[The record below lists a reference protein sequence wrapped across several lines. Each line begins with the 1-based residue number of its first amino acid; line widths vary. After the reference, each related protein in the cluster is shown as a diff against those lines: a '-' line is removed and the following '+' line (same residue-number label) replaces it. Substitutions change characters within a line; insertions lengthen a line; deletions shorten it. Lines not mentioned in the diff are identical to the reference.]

1 MPPDPITRFVPAARA
16 ATGALA
22 RPPALALHDLTVGY
36 ERHPAVHHL
45 SLEVPAGAL
54 LAVVGPNGAGK
65 STLLKAL
72 AGVLQPMGGQV
83 VRGPG
88 EARVAYLPQQAD
100 IDRSF
105 PVSVLDTVAMG
116 LWHEVGAWRPLGRA
130 RRERCREALA
140 QVGLEGF
147 EKRTLDTLSGG
158 QFQRVLFAR
167 LMLRDAAL
175 ILLDEPF
182 AAVDEPTAH
191 QLLERVDQWHRE
203 GRTVIAVLHDL
214 AMVRERFPQTLLLA
228 REPIA
233 CGATAEVLTPAHLA
247 RASGLVEAFDEHA
260 APCEAEGAAPAA
272 SPAASAG
279 PVERPA
285 LAAGRHPHHG
295 HHHHLH

>member
-1 MPPDPITRFVPAARA
+1 
-16 ATGALA
+16 
-22 RPPALALHDLTVGY
+22 
-36 ERHPAVHHL
+36 
-45 SLEVPAGAL
+45 
-54 LAVVGPNGAGK
+54 
-65 STLLKAL
+65 
-72 AGVLQPMGGQV
+72 MGGQV
-83 VRGPG
+83 LRGPG

-191 QLLERVDQWHRE
+191 QLLERIDQWHRE

-233 CGATAEVLTPAHLA
+233 CGATAEVLSPANLA

-260 APCEAEGAAPAA
+260 APCDAGAQPPGQAIAGAPMPVLEVRLSGASPVAGGHVHAGPGAAHAHHAHP
-272 SPAASAG
+272 G
-279 PVERPA
+279 RPK
-285 LAAGRHPHHG
+285 HVH
-295 HHHHLH
+295 

>member
-1 MPPDPITRFVPAARA
+1 MTPPAAFA
-16 ATGALA
+16 ASAASATTA
-22 RPPALALHDLTVGY
+22 PALALHDLTVGY
-36 ERHPAVHHL
+36 DRHPAVHHL
-45 SLEVPAGAL
+45 SLAVPAGSL

-72 AGVLQPMGGQV
+72 AGVVPSMGG
-83 VRGPG
+83 RIERAPAD
-88 EARVAYLPQQAD
+88 ARIAYLPQQAD

-116 LWHEVGAWRPLGRA
+116 LWHELGAWRPLGRA

-140 QVGLEGF
+140 RVGLEGF

-167 LMLRDAAL
+167 LMLRDAPL

-191 QLLERVDQWHRE
+191 HLLAQVDTWHHE

-214 AMVRERFPQTLLLA
+214 SMVRERFPQTLLLA

-233 CGATAEVLTPAHLA
+233 HGATAAVLTPANLA
-247 RASGLVEAFDEHA
+247 RASGLVEAFDERA
-260 APCEAEGAAPAA
+260 GACEADVHGQGAH
-272 SPAASAG
+272 
-279 PVERPA
+279 
-285 LAAGRHPHHG
+285 RHADHEHA
-295 HHHHLH
+295 H